1 METVQI
7 VLEFYKKTKVWAYRA
22 YRALTLRRSVG
33 VSRTRRRLDFSF
45 RLTFTGGVFSEHTFY
60 LRTCPA
66 RPIRAHLISALVLS
80 VIPAAALSLSSII
93 DRQTDRQTDKITGGV
108 FSGHSFFL
116 RTCPAR
122 PIRAHTCP
130 GITRRLCGWLGA
142 SGTQGLRALRLWQ
155 SCRQWRAQPW
165 SCMDAAPGCRLQRRS
180 SANILTAWP
189 GRVAQAPRAGR
200 ARAPWSCSPCW
211 RPSSRT
217 ARLGDQLQLDDE
229 VNSEI
234 ADSYTVG
241 S

>member
-1 METVQI
+1 MRTVRVSTDI
-7 VLEFYKKTKVWAYRA
+7 SP
-22 YRALTLRRSVG
+22 LRSPYYSRRRNSIPTVATTGPRPGG
-33 VSRTRRRLDFSF
+33 VSCVRCATI
-45 RLTFTGGVFSEHTFY
+45 
-60 LRTCPA
+60 RTCP
-66 RPIRAHLISALVLS
+66 
-80 VIPAAALSLSSII
+80 
-93 DRQTDRQTDKITGGV
+93 D
-108 FSGHSFFL
+108 
-116 RTCPAR
+116 R

-217 ARLGDQLQLDDE
+217 ARFRDQLQLDDE
-229 VNSEI
+229 VNSQI
-234 ADSYTVG
+234 ADGSDLGTCRPQVTSVG
-241 S
+241 DLPTSSVSAVQLIPGTLGSGPTPPVARRKGSVGV